1 MAIYVKIYPLTGTI
15 GLVAMISEHSSNQQI
30 MAEIGSRFFT
40 ARINMDISQAELS
53 DRSGVSTKTIGH
65 LENGRKSTGLLNMIA
80 IMRALNLIDEI
91 EHFMPKPPPS
101 VRSFIAEGGKI
112 KVRKRASSN
121 SNQRQGGASEWKW
134 GDED

>member
-1 MAIYVKIYPLTGTI
+1 
-15 GLVAMISEHSSNQQI
+15 MISEHLSNQQI
-30 MAEIGSRFFT
+30 MAEIGSRFLT
-40 ARINMDISQAELS
+40 ARVNMDISQAELS

-80 IMRALNLIDEI
+80 IMRVLNLIDEM

-121 SNQRQGGASEWKW
+121 SSQHQRDTSEWKW

>member
-1 MAIYVKIYPLTGTI
+1 
-15 GLVAMISEHSSNQQI
+15 MISEHSSNQHI
-30 MAEIGSRFFT
+30 MAEIGSRFAA
-40 ARINMDISQAELS
+40 ARINMDISQTELS
-53 DRSGVSTKTIGH
+53 DRSGVSPKTIGH

-80 IMRALNLIDEI
+80 IMRALNLIHEM

-101 VRSFIAEGGKI
+101 AKSFIVERGKV

-121 SNQRQGGASEWKW
+121 SNQREGDAAEWKW

>member
-1 MAIYVKIYPLTGTI
+1 MPIYANIYPLTGTI
-15 GLVAMISEHSSNQQI
+15 RLVAMISEHSSNQQI

-53 DRSGVSTKTIGH
+53 VRSGVSPKTIGH

-80 IMRALNLIDEI
+80 IMRALNLIHEI

-101 VRSFIAEGGKI
+101 VKSFIAEGGKI
-112 KVRKRASSN
+112 KARKRASSN
-121 SNQRQGGASEWKW
+121 SNQRQGDTSEWKW

>member
-1 MAIYVKIYPLTGTI
+1 
-15 GLVAMISEHSSNQQI
+15 MISEHLSNQQI

-53 DRSGVSTKTIGH
+53 DRSGASIKTLGH

-80 IMRALNLIDEI
+80 IMRALNLIAEI

-101 VRSFIAEGGKI
+101 VKSFIAEGGKI
-112 KVRKRASSN
+112 KERKRASSN
-121 SNQRQGGASEWKW
+121 SNQRQGEAPEWKW

>member
-1 MAIYVKIYPLTGTI
+1 
-15 GLVAMISEHSSNQQI
+15 MINDHSSNQHI
-30 MAEIGSRFFT
+30 MTEIGSRFAA

-53 DRSGVSTKTIGH
+53 NRCGVSPKTIGH

-80 IMRALNLIDEI
+80 ILRALNLIHEM

-101 VRSFIAEGGKI
+101 AKSFIAEGGKI
-112 KVRKRASSN
+112 KVRQRASSN
-121 SNQRQGGASEWKW
+121 SNQREGGVAEWKW

>member
-1 MAIYVKIYPLTGTI
+1 MAIYVRINPLTGTI
-15 GLVAMISEHSSNQQI
+15 RLFAMISEHSSNQHI
-30 MAEIGSRFFT
+30 MAEIGSRFSA

-53 DRSGVSTKTIGH
+53 DRSGVSPKTIGH

-80 IMRALNLIDEI
+80 IMRALNLIHEI

-101 VRSFIAEGGKI
+101 AKSFIAEGGKV

-121 SNQRQGGASEWKW
+121 SNQRQGGASKWKW